1 MTMNFWALYRDGVSA
16 AMAKEPAEIS
26 KTMRPIKKTNPF
38 VVIKK
43 KLQESSSLNVPAYP
57 NSDSSSDSTAA
68 MRSRMGHLI
77 ALSQLHLVKILFEI
91 GQVASATCLRTSVL
105 SVGRW
110 SGFCRSVVGF
120 TYAFC
125 EIQLY

>member
-1 MTMNFWALYRDGVSA
+1 MVTFSVWVYYKPLNSLFFNLCLQTKGKYPALNPGEEDLLKMTMNFWSLYRDGVSA

-43 KLQESSSLNVPAYP
+43 KLQEISLNVPAYQ
-57 NSDSSSDSTAA
+57 NNDSSSDSTAA

-77 ALSQLHLVKILFEI
+77 ALSQLHLVNSF
-91 GQVASATCLRTSVL
+91 
-105 SVGRW
+105 
-110 SGFCRSVVGF
+110 
-120 TYAFC
+120 
-125 EIQLY
+125 

>member
-1 MTMNFWALYRDGVSA
+1 MTMNFWSLYRDGVSA

-43 KLQESSSLNVPAYP
+43 KLQEISLNVPAYP
-57 NSDSSSDSTAA
+57 NNDSSSDSTAA

-77 ALSQLHLVKILFEI
+77 ALSQLHLVNVFLISPDLGNLSSKNVLTVKYLILE
-91 GQVASATCLRTSVL
+91 LL
-105 SVGRW
+105 
-110 SGFCRSVVGF
+110 
-120 TYAFC
+120 
-125 EIQLY
+125 L